1 MILTVTLNPCVDKT
15 YLIEDFAVH
24 KLNRPSQALT
34 VAGGKGLNVA
44 RVYTRLGGQ
53 ALATGLLG
61 GYNGHIVQTALA
73 GEGIA
78 HDFVEISKE
87 TRLCIKV
94 VDPLRKTETEINEL
108 GPTVSATEMARFM
121 AHLERLLT
129 SHSFAMVAFCGSLPL
144 GIEASWV
151 KTILRRAQQA
161 GAKTVLDSSGAAL
174 REGIAASPWLV
185 KPNRTELEELWEH
198 PISSVETARCAAT
211 ALRENYGVEVF
222 LCTLGAEG
230 ALWIAEKEAYHVH
243 APRVN
248 VMSAVASGDSF
259 LAGLLLAIEKG
270 DSVENA
276 LRLAAGAGAA
286 NAEVLG
292 AGFCEVDIV
301 QKRAEQAQVSRLA

>member
-1 MILTVTLNPCVDKT
+1 LILTVTLNPCVDKT
-15 YLIEDFAVH
+15 YLIEDFAIH

-44 RVYTRLGGQ
+44 RVYTRLGGK

-87 TRLCIKV
+87 TRICIKV
-94 VDPLRKTETEINEL
+94 VDPLHKTETEINEI
-108 GPTVSATEMARFM
+108 GPPVSESEMLRFM
-121 AHLERLLT
+121 ERFEWLLA
-129 SHSFAMVAFCGSLPL
+129 SHSFAVVAFCGSLPP
-144 GIEASWV
+144 GIEADLV
-151 KTILRRAQQA
+151 KTILRNAQQA

-174 REGIAASPWLV
+174 QEGVLAGPWLV
-185 KPNRTELEELWEH
+185 KPNRVELEELWGH
-198 PISSVETARCAAT
+198 PISSVETARRAAT
-211 ALRENYGVEVF
+211 ELRKRYEVDVF

-230 ALWIAEKEAYHVH
+230 ALWMTEKEAYHVK
-243 APRVN
+243 APQVN

-259 LAGLLLAIEKG
+259 LAGLLLALEKG

-286 NAEVLG
+286 NAEGLG
-292 AGFCEVDIV
+292 AGFCNVATV
-301 QKRAEQAQVSRLA
+301 QRCAEQAQVSRLA